1 MEDRFDAAGFAHGL
15 EDAGLRVAARREL
28 FGQFAWF
35 VAEKA

>member
-1 MEDRFDAAGFAHGL
+1 MEDRFDAAELAHGL
-15 EDAGLRVAARREL
+15 EHAGLRVAARREL